1 MQGRSSIRIGSLL
14 VFPRKETERK
24 KDAVM
29 SYDVIHPWKLTY
41 IIFLCIKS
49 TLKLNIDERKYFI
62 QTEKKTSINTH
73 IQTGGQFGNAK
84 KSFNYVVSFYMIVDV
99 HM

>member
-1 MQGRSSIRIGSLL
+1 MQGRRSIRIGSLL

-24 KDAVM
+24 KNAVM

-62 QTEKKTSINTH
+62 QTEKKNINKHTH
-73 IQTGGQFGNAK
+73 TNGGTIWKCK
-84 KSFNYVVSFYMIVDV
+84 KKF
-99 HM
+99 